1 MKKLLAVV
9 LFLATVNV
17 YATDIGYV
25 ETYPFAYAVDGK
37 LTGDEVRIV
46 ESQFDVIN
54 YVRYNTSASLVDAV
68 SRNEVECGIGGLSI
82 TPERLETCGFSTPYC
97 KNEVIVVCRKSQM
110 TTSYKKIALSVL
122 NIIWGALKWL
132 IVMLTVFAH
141 SIWFIERHN
150 KDEQHFASTYV
161 NGIGQAYWWSL
172 VTCTTVGYGDVVPKS
187 LSGRLLASV
196 IMIAGIIW
204 FGCFTAFLMGKV
216 GELKNYSDMYI
227 ATDFRIAGT
236 LAGTTSSDLLS
247 TLGVIKVDYQTLD
260 DAVDALNLGKV
271 DCVVYDTPP
280 LGKYL
285 GDGSKLKETGE
296 VLKTEYLGIAISP
309 ESDAKKRID
318 MKIIKNMEKGG

>member
-216 GELKNYSDMYI
+216 
-227 ATDFRIAGT
+227 
-236 LAGTTSSDLLS
+236 
-247 TLGVIKVDYQTLD
+247 
-260 DAVDALNLGKV
+260 